1 MHIQSVYRL
10 GLLYESLD
18 EFLRRDYLNT
28 DYILGIYTYMIYL
41 LTCVINNMLIHT

>member
-41 LTCVINNMLIHT
+41 QLCVINMLIHA